1 MELSRELNAILLA
14 AWNEA
19 AARRHEYLTPEHVLY
34 ASLAFERGA
43 RIVRGCGG
51 DPVRLARELERFLK
65 DRIPVVEGAEPSQS
79 TGFQA
84 VLERALLHTASA
96 EKKTVEIDDVLVAI
110 FDEKDSF
117 AAHYLGRE
125 GIDRL
130 TLLAYVSHGTT
141 AEPDAEDGPAE
152 DLVGGAPDDTEGDGS
167 GEGALGPEA
176 GEDEEVTPGS
186 TATGPADGG
195 AAATRADEKALA
207 AFTVELTRKARDGK
221 IDPLVGREEILQRTI
236 QVLCRRLKNNPIHVG
251 EAGVG
256 KTAITEGLAQLI
268 ADGKVPKALREYRI
282 FALDMGA
289 LLAGTRF
296 RGDFEERLKR
306 VIRALERQGRAILFI
321 DEIHTVVGAGSV
333 SGSSLDASNIL
344 KPVLASG
351 EVRCI
356 GSTTHEDFRK
366 FFDKDRALSRRFQKI
381 EVPEPTPE
389 EAHRILLG
397 LRDRYERYHG
407 VRFTDAALKA
417 AADLS
422 ARFINDRHLPDKAID
437 VIDEAGAWV
446 KVYGG
451 PRAEESPAAGEGAP
465 SRDSPPPAGEGE
477 PTPLV
482 DVADVE
488 KVVARIARVPEASV
502 SSGERERLRNL
513 EAEIKAQVFG
523 QDAAV
528 DAVVKAIRKSRAGF
542 GERGKP
548 VASLLFVGPT
558 GVGKTELARQL
569 ARTLAVP
576 LLRFDMSEYQERHT
590 VSRLVGAPPGY
601 VGYDEGG
608 LLTEAVRA
616 QPHAVLLLDEIEKAH
631 PDVFNMRLQV
641 MDYATL
647 TDTTGRTADFRNVVL
662 IMTSNAGAR
671 ELGKPMVGFGERTVQ
686 GEAVLEAVERTFA
699 PEFRNRLDGVVRFND
714 LDHAVVLDIVGKAI
728 REFQADLAAK
738 NVTLEVT
745 DRCRHWLADK
755 GYSKAFGAREV
766 NRLVAAKIKD
776 TFVDEILFGRLA
788 GGGRAVADLSEDAG
802 DVRVTVT

>member
-1 MELSRELNAILLA
+1 MVS
-14 AWNEA
+14 
-19 AARRHEYLTPEHVLY
+19 
-34 ASLAFERGA
+34 
-43 RIVRGCGG
+43 CGG
-51 DPVRLARELERFLK
+51 NLRRLRRELERFLK
-65 DRIPVVEGAEPSQS
+65 DRVPVVEGAKPVQS
-79 TGFQA
+79 AGFQA
-84 VLERALLHTASA
+84 VMERALLHTVSA

-110 FDEKDSF
+110 FDEKESF
-117 AAHYLGRE
+117 AAHFLARE

-141 AEPDAEDGPAE
+141 AFPAAEDGDGDEEAARGDLDAE
-152 DLVGGAPDDTEGDGS
+152 EAAAGA
-167 GEGALGPEA
+167 
-176 GEDEEVTPGS
+176 EDEEAAEDEAEAGS
-186 TATGPADGG
+186 G
-195 AAATRADEKALA
+195 AAVAGRADEKVLA
-207 AFTVELTRKARDGK
+207 AFTTELTQKARDGK
-221 IDPLVGREEILQRTI
+221 IDPLVGREEILQRTV

-251 EAGVG
+251 EPGVG

-268 ADGKVPKALREYRI
+268 ADGKVPKALRDHRI
-282 FALDMGA
+282 YALDMGA

-306 VIRALERQGRAILFI
+306 VIGALERQGRAILFI

-333 SGSSLDASNIL
+333 TGGSMDASNIL

-356 GSTTHEDFRK
+356 GSTTHEDYRK

-397 LRDRYERYHG
+397 LRERYEQYHG

-446 KVYGG
+446 KVYGE
-451 PRAEESPAAGEGAP
+451 PAETPAGDAPAAA
-465 SRDSPPPAGEGE
+465 SPETA
-477 PTPLV
+477 PLV
-482 DVADVE
+482 DVGDIE

-513 EAEIKAQVFG
+513 EAGIKAQVFG
-523 QDAAV
+523 QDQAV
-528 DAVVKAIRKSRAGF
+528 DTVVKAIRKSRAGF
-542 GERGKP
+542 GERDKP

-608 LLTEAVRA
+608 LLTEAVRT

-631 PDVFNMRLQV
+631 PDVFNMLLSI

-647 TDTTGRTADFRNVVL
+647 TDNTGRKADFRNVVL

-671 ELGKPMVGFGERTVQ
+671 ELGKAMVGFGERTVQ
-686 GEAVLEAVERTFA
+686 GGAVLEAVERTFS

-728 REFQADLAAK
+728 REFQAELAAK

-745 DRCRHWLADK
+745 DRCRAWLADK

-776 TFVDEILFGRLA
+776 FFVDEILFGRLA
-788 GGGRAVADLSEDAG
+788 GGGRAVADVPEDAR
-802 DVRVTVT
+802 DVQVTVTA

>member
-1 MELSRELNAILLA
+1 MDVSRDLNAILLA

-19 AARRHEYLTPEHVLY
+19 ETRGHEYLTPEHVLY
-34 ASLAFERGA
+34 ASLAFDRGKG
-43 RIVRGCGG
+43 IVLGCGG
-51 DPVRLARELERFLK
+51 NLRRLGRELERFLK
-65 DRIPVVEGAEPSQS
+65 DRIPVVEGAKPVQS
-79 TGFQA
+79 AGFQA
-84 VLERALLHTASA
+84 VMERALLHTVSA

-110 FDEKDSF
+110 FDEKESF
-117 AAHYLGRE
+117 AAHFLARE

-130 TLLAYVSHGTT
+130 TLLSYVSHGTT
-141 AEPDAEDGPAE
+141 ALPGAEDGDEA
-152 DLVGGAPDDTEGDGS
+152 GGAARGDLDGEEAAAGTED
-167 GEGALGPEA
+167 AEA
-176 GEDEEVTPGS
+176 GEDAAEAE
-186 TATGPADGG
+186 GG
-195 AAATRADEKALA
+195 AAVAGRADEKVLA
-207 AFTVELTRKARDGK
+207 AFTAELTRKARDGK
-221 IDPLVGREEILQRTI
+221 LDPLVGREEILQRTI

-251 EAGVG
+251 EPGVG

-268 ADGKVPKALREYRI
+268 ADGKVPKALRDHRI
-282 FALDMGA
+282 YALDMGA

-333 SGSSLDASNIL
+333 TGGSMDASNIL

-356 GSTTHEDFRK
+356 GSTTHEDYRK

-407 VRFTDAALKA
+407 VRFTDEALKA
-417 AADLS
+417 AAELS

-446 KVYGG
+446 KVYGAPG
-451 PRAEESPAAGEGAP
+451 AEPPAADA
-465 SRDSPPPAGEGE
+465 SAE
-477 PTPLV
+477 PPLV
-482 DVADVE
+482 DVGEIE

-513 EAEIKAQVFG
+513 EAEITAQVFG
-523 QDAAV
+523 QDQAV
-528 DAVVKAIRKSRAGF
+528 GTVVKAIRKSRAGF
-542 GERGKP
+542 GERDKP

-608 LLTEAVRA
+608 LLTEAIRK

-631 PDVFNMRLQV
+631 PDIFNMLLQV

-647 TDTTGRTADFRNVVL
+647 TDNAGKRADFRNVVL

-671 ELGKPMVGFGERTVQ
+671 ELGKAMVGFGDRTVQ
-686 GEAVLEAVERTFA
+686 GEAVLDAVERTFS

-728 REFQADLAAK
+728 REFQADLAGK
-738 NVTLEVT
+738 KVTLEVT
-745 DRCRHWLADK
+745 DRCRAWLADK
-755 GYSKAFGAREV
+755 GYSRAFGAREV

-776 TFVDEILFGRLA
+776 FFVDEILFGRLA
-788 GGGRAVADLSEDAG
+788 GGGAAVADLREDGG
-802 DVRVTVT
+802 DVQVTVKA

>member
-1 MELSRELNAILLA
+1 MEVSRELNAILLA

-19 AARRHEYLTPEHVLY
+19 ETRGHEYLTPEHVLY
-34 ASLAFERGA
+34 ASLAFDRGKG
-43 RIVRGCGG
+43 IVLGCGG
-51 DPVRLARELERFLK
+51 NLRRLGRELERFLK
-65 DRIPVVEGAEPSQS
+65 DRIPVVEGAKPVQS
-79 TGFQA
+79 AGFQA
-84 VLERALLHTASA
+84 VMERALLHTVSA

-110 FDEKDSF
+110 FDEKESF
-117 AAHYLGRE
+117 AAHFLARE

-130 TLLAYVSHGTT
+130 TLLSYVSHGTT
-141 AEPDAEDGPAE
+141 AISGAEAGE
-152 DLVGGAPDDTEGDGS
+152 GVGGAEDEDIDGEEAAAGTED
-167 GEGALGPEA
+167 AEA
-176 GEDEEVTPGS
+176 GEDAAEAE
-186 TATGPADGG
+186 GG
-195 AAATRADEKALA
+195 AGVAGQADEKVLA
-207 AFTVELTRKARDGK
+207 AFTAELTRKARDGK
-221 IDPLVGREEILQRTI
+221 LDPLVGREEILQRTI

-251 EAGVG
+251 EPGVG

-268 ADGKVPKALREYRI
+268 ADGKVPKALRDHRI

-333 SGSSLDASNIL
+333 TGGSMDASNIL

-356 GSTTHEDFRK
+356 GSTTHEDYRK

-381 EVPEPTPE
+381 EVPEPTTE

-407 VRFTDAALKA
+407 VRFTDEALKA
-417 AADLS
+417 AAELS

-446 KVYGG
+446 KVYGASA
-451 PRAEESPAAGEGAP
+451 AEPPAADA
-465 SRDSPPPAGEGE
+465 SVE
-477 PTPLV
+477 PPLV
-482 DVADVE
+482 DVGAIE

-513 EAEIKAQVFG
+513 EAEIKAQLFG
-523 QDAAV
+523 QDQAV
-528 DAVVKAIRKSRAGF
+528 DTVVKAIRKSRAGF
-542 GERGKP
+542 GEPDKP

-608 LLTEAVRA
+608 LLTEAIRT

-631 PDVFNMRLQV
+631 PDIFNMLLQV

-647 TDTTGRTADFRNVVL
+647 TDNTGRRADFRNVVL

-671 ELGKPMVGFGERTVQ
+671 ELGKAMVGFGDRTVQ
-686 GEAVLEAVERTFA
+686 GEAVLDAVERTFS

-728 REFQADLAAK
+728 REFQAELAAK

-745 DRCRHWLADK
+745 DRCRAWLADK

-776 TFVDEILFGRLA
+776 FFVDEILFGRLA
-788 GGGRAVADLSEDAG
+788 GGGRAMADLREDG
-802 DVRVTVT
+802 SDVQITVTA